1 MAAANALAF
10 GAGAAVLP
18 LFNIRQNY
26 LWMNNID
33 KSVQKLLRDIELPRS
48 DRLAYDMAYQLA
60 HDVLALTNAL
70 LIGDDIAR
78 VVKYDNLFPNEKQIF
93 NTKWNQWLQQQNFLE
108 APHIT
113 AAKAMWPAAAAGLFA
128 GYTLSTGMNLYGAL
142 RAPDI
147 YMHFLVTYYKHS
159 LLAWHSKEQNGDLLA
174 CAGRLAAYAYIWRRQ
189 SRNENM
195 LEIFGKVFQCKDF
208 SGAFRTI
215 LNLQTQA
222 YV

>member
-1 MAAANALAF
+1 MAAADALAF
-10 GAGAAVLP
+10 GTGATVMP
-18 LFNIRQNY
+18 LLHFTQAYWWNHVVDI
-26 LWMNNID
+26 
-33 KSVQKLLRDIELPRS
+33 SFHSLLHDIEMPS
-48 DRLAYDMAYQLA
+48 DASKPDVAYQLA
-60 HDVLALTNAL
+60 HDVLALTNAI
-70 LIGDDIAR
+70 LIGDDIAG
-78 VVKYDNLFPNEKQIF
+78 VVTYDKLSIIEKSNF
-93 NTKWNQWLQQQNFLE
+93 SAKWNQWLQNQDFVE

-128 GYTLSTGMNLYGAL
+128 GYTLNTGMTLYGAL

-195 LEIFGKVFQCKDF
+195 LEIFGKVFQCNNF

-215 LNLQTQA
+215 LNIQTED